1 MGGRRLSQYRDVF
14 VRWRTPRPPM
24 IGSEERMPT
33 LSNFL
38 TFALATLILNITP
51 GPDLMYI
58 VARSLGQGKRA
69 GIVSS
74 LGVGTGCLFHTFL
87 AAFGISAVLRSSPL
101 AFAII
106 RYAGAA
112 YLIYLGVRL
121 LWRRGVDE
129 TSALR
134 PRPAASLGAIFR
146 QGVVTNA
153 LNPKVALFFLAFLPQ
168 FVSPQRG
175 PVAMQMAALGL
186 YFILSGTIVCL
197 VVAVLAGTAG
207 DFFRRGQNVTRME
220 RASGAVFI
228 ALGVRV
234 AL

>member
-1 MGGRRLSQYRDVF
+1 LSQYRDAF
-14 VRWRTPRPPM
+14 VRWRTPVAAVIP
-24 IGSEERMPT
+24 SENGMPS

-58 VARSLGQGKRA
+58 VARSLGQGRRA

-74 LGVGTGCLFHTFL
+74 LGIATGCLLHTFL
-87 AAFGISAVLRSSPL
+87 AAFGISAVLRSSPV
-101 AFAII
+101 AFALV

-112 YLIYLGVRL
+112 YLVYLGMRL
-121 LWRRGVDE
+121 LCRRD
-129 TSALR
+129 SADSSPLKA
-134 PRPAASLGAIFR
+134 RPAASLGAIFR
-146 QGVVTNA
+146 QGVFTNA

-175 PVAMQMAALGL
+175 PIAVQMAALGL
-186 YFILSGTIVCL
+186 YFIFSGTIVCL
-197 VVAVLAGTAG
+197 LVALLAGTAG
-207 DFFRRGQNVTRME
+207 DFFRLGRNISRME
-220 RASGAVFI
+220 RASGAVFV

>member
-1 MGGRRLSQYRDVF
+1 
-14 VRWRTPRPPM
+14 
-24 IGSEERMPT
+24 MPS

-58 VARSLGQGKRA
+58 VARSLGQGRRA

-74 LGVGTGCLFHTFL
+74 LGIATGCLFHTFL
-87 AAFGISAVLRSSPL
+87 AAFGISAILRSSPV
-101 AFAII
+101 AFGVV

-112 YLIYLGVRL
+112 YLVYLGVRL
-121 LWRRGVDE
+121 VLRRGHGRD
-129 TSALR
+129 SALQVR
-134 PRPAASLGAIFR
+134 APAPLGVIFR
-146 QGVVTNA
+146 QGVLTNA

-175 PVAMQMAALGL
+175 PAAEQMAALGL
-186 YFILSGTIVCL
+186 YFIFSGTIVCL

-207 DFFRRGQNVTRME
+207 DYFRRGRNIGRME

-228 ALGVRV
+228 ALGLRV